1 MDLFAQTRE
10 QPFQSI
16 GRSNLASVQLDGTG
30 SGWSKHVARDMENL
44 GQGISSF
51 GRHLTTKK
59 QREKGGDI
67 ALDAAKA
74 KANPGGAAVD
84 SAVQLT
90 QPHDPLMR
98 AELTGAGKKKKP
110 TKAEKQFVNTA
121 SKLGVSQDEAMV
133 IGASAGAGGVVG
145 AAGGPVGAAA
155 GATGGAVGKYVE
167 QRINPK
173 DKKKGITKTV
183 TKS

>member
-1 MDLFAQTRE
+1 M
-10 QPFQSI
+10 
-16 GRSNLASVQLDGTG
+16 GNLDEGL
-30 SGWSKHVARDMENL
+30 
-44 GQGISSF
+44 SSF

-59 QREKGGDI
+59 QRQKGGDI

-74 KANPGGAAVD
+74 KVNPSGAAVD

-98 AELTGAGKKKKP
+98 AEMTGAGKKKKKKMP
-110 TKAEKQFVNTA
+110 TKSEEQFVNTA
-121 SKLGVSQDEAMV
+121 SKLGVSKDEAIE

-145 AAGGPVGAAA
+145 AAGGPMGSAA
-155 GATGGAVGKYVE
+155 GATGAAVGKYVE

-173 DKKKGITKTV
+173 EKKKGITKTV
-183 TKS
+183 KKS

>member
-1 MDLFAQTRE
+1 M
-10 QPFQSI
+10 
-16 GRSNLASVQLDGTG
+16 
-30 SGWSKHVARDMENL
+30 
-44 GQGISSF
+44 
-51 GRHLTTKK
+51 
-59 QREKGGDI
+59 
-67 ALDAAKA
+67 DAAKA
-74 KANPGGAAVD
+74 KVNPGGAAVD

-90 QPHDPLMR
+90 EPHDPVMR
-98 AELTGAGKKKKP
+98 AELTGAGKKKKMP

-121 SKLGVSQDEAMV
+121 SKLGVSQDEGME

-145 AAGGPVGAAA
+145 AAGGPVGSAA
-155 GATGGAVGKYVE
+155 GAASGAVGKYVE